1 VASPKRDPGTSGVP
15 WLRRLR
21 ALPNDHPVKTLVVV
35 LLVCLCASL
44 LVTGSA
50 VLLRPAQL
58 ANQEHERQARLAEII
73 AQLPGGGAGPQVEA
87 RVVDLASGKYA
98 EGIDPTDFDQ
108 REAVKDPARSLAL
121 APERDIAQITRRAH
135 HAVVYLVHSGDRLD
149 LVILPVY
156 GRGFGSVLRGFL
168 GLSGDTREVVG
179 LVFHE
184 HNETPGLGALIDDS
198 RWLAQWRGKQ
208 VWDAMGQPALGVAAG
223 EVAPGS
229 PGESH
234 LVDGLTGATWTGQGV
249 TGLLRFWLG
258 DDGFGPYL
266 RNLRDRRGLR

>member
-1 VASPKRDPGTSGVP
+1 VASPKRDPGTSGGP

-21 ALPNDHPVKTLVVV
+21 ALPDDHPVKTLVVV

-50 VLLRPAQL
+50 VLLRPSQL
-58 ANQEHERQARLAEII
+58 ANQERERQARLAEII

-108 REAVKDPARSLAL
+108 REAVKDPAQSLAL

-179 LVFHE
+179 LVF
-184 HNETPGLGALIDDS
+184 
-198 RWLAQWRGKQ
+198 
-208 VWDAMGQPALGVAAG
+208 GVAAG

-229 PGESH
+229 PEEAH
-234 LVDGLTGATWTGQGV
+234 QVDGLTGATWTGQGV